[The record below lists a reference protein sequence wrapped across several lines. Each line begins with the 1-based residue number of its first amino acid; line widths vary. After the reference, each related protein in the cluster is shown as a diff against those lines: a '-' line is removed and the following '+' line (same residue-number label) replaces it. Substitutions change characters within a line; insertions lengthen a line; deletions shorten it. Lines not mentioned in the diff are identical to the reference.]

1 MTTRTDAPKRK
12 PYLGVQME
20 GPIARWYDR
29 STRGRIPELTRTAA
43 AVAAW
48 LPAGSQVLEV
58 APGPGFLA
66 IELAKHRY
74 VVTGIDISKSFVEI
88 AGRNARDAGVTID
101 FRRGDVARMPF
112 ADDSFDYV
120 VCVAAFKNF
129 ADPVAALDEVHRVL
143 RPGGRASIQ
152 DLRKE
157 ATDREIAAEVRA
169 MKQGA
174 VNSLITR
181 WIFRTALLR
190 AAYTAEAVGRLAARS
205 HFGGGDL
212 TTNGVGFD
220 LRLIKTLRA
229 PARHGSR

>member
-1 MTTRTDAPKRK
+1 MDAPKRK
-12 PYLGVQME
+12 PYRGIQME

-29 STRGRIPELTRTAA
+29 STRGRIPEFTRTAA
-43 AVAAW
+43 EVAAW
-48 LPAGSQVLEV
+48 LPAGSRVLEV

-88 AGRNARDAGVTID
+88 AGRNAREAGVSID

-112 ADDSFDYV
+112 VDDTFDYV

-129 ADPVAALDEVHRVL
+129 PDPVAALDEVHRVL
-143 RPGGRASIQ
+143 RPGGSASIQ

-157 ATDREIAAEVRA
+157 ATDREIAAEVDG
-169 MKQGA
+169 MKQGR
-174 VNSLITR
+174 VNTLITK

-190 AAYTAEAVGRLAARS
+190 AAYTAEAVDRLAARS
-205 HFGGGDL
+205 RFGGGQV
-212 TTNGVGFD
+212 TTKGVGFD
-220 LRLIKTLRA
+220 LHLAKRSL
-229 PARHGSR
+229 SR